1 MREGASQ
8 WIFFFV
14 RRSGIQCFK
23 ASKNSRLIKTVRTL
37 AQQVVLPWALL
48 RLRVCHAF
56 PSDEPMSVA
65 WRDMVLTSDEHG
77 AEILIPSCADG
88 CV

>member
-1 MREGASQ
+1 MTGC
-8 WIFFFV
+8 
-14 RRSGIQCFK
+14 GIQCFK
-23 ASKNSRLIKTVRTL
+23 ASRKLRLINTVTL
-37 AQQVVLPWALL
+37 AQQVALRWALL

-77 AEILIPSCADG
+77 AEILIPSCADE